1 MPLASHGALR
11 ASARKAT
18 NGFVRRENGPGGTSR
33 SIHIPPHQP
42 FNSST
47 TRGTLKS
54 GPTLAQIRPRT
65 PAHKLFSFSRNL
77 LTRLFTHLTAP
88 GLRAPHLYTG
98 HVGSLQPARG
108 FATTIQNNLS
118 TGARFALKNR
128 SIGKG
133 TFLPRAPPTPT
144 TGVATTVGLGCARNF
159 SSARPLF
166 QNLVDNVP
174 IAVRALYEAAD
185 EWDSLDSGITKKG
198 VKKMRVALDGKK
210 QNKKSIGAQRMKP
223 VKHTDKIKI
232 YEDEMEHYFPAP
244 KSNVTTNLLVPLA
257 PTPTARLPL
266 SSEPDSTRHP
276 LLPLPLIGSMHASH
290 SRHALRVSTVF
301 ARLDQANVWA
311 RGVSCSA
318 YSQGHTRKLPSHLI
332 SDKVDAEEEEGVCTV
347 LKVTFEGWSKAEVRS
362 VLGESGTGWCV
373 LEEVRHEDSED
384 EGTVNSVLDSISEGE
399 ELTHSMWSSPSPS
412 PPPPSFDMGPPE
424 SETKTFIFPTLDF
437 SSSFLKHNAVFPS
450 HNASSESVYPDFEM
464 GDDPWMDCASSASS
478 DSLRSAS
485 EPSST
490 PESLG
495 FIVNPPS
502 ENGWFGVEASASF
515 GFSSQFNDARDSEF
529 RASLFF

>member
-1 MPLASHGALR
+1 MPVASHGALR

-33 SIHIPPHQP
+33 SIHIPPRP
-42 FNSST
+42 PLNSSSP
-47 TRGTLKS
+47 RGTLNS

-77 LTRLFTHLTAP
+77 FTRFFTHLTAP

-108 FATTIQNNLS
+108 FATTIQDNLS
-118 TGARFALKNR
+118 IGARFALKNR

-133 TFLPRAPPTPT
+133 TFLPRAPPTPAT
-144 TGVATTVGLGCARNF
+144 RVATTVGLGCARNF

-185 EWDSLDSGITKKG
+185 EWDSLDSGITHKG
-198 VKKMRVALDGKK
+198 VKKMRIALDGKK
-210 QNKKSIGAQRMKP
+210 RNKKSLGAQRMKP
-223 VKHTDKIKI
+223 DKHTNKIKTH
-232 YEDEMEHYFPAP
+232 EDEMEHYFSAP
-244 KSNVTTNLLVPLA
+244 RSNVTTNLLIPLA

-266 SSEPDSTRHP
+266 SSEPESTQHP
-276 LLPLPLIGSMHASH
+276 LLPLPLIGSIHASH
-290 SRHALRVSTVF
+290 SRHALRVSTIF
-301 ARLDQANVWA
+301 TRLDQSNVWA
-311 RGVSCSA
+311 RGVTCSA

-332 SDKVDAEEEEGVCTV
+332 SDEADAEQEEGVCTV

-362 VLGESGTGWCV
+362 VIGESGTGWCV
-373 LEEVRHEDSED
+373 LEEVRHDDSDD
-384 EGTVNSVLDSISEGE
+384 EGMADSVLDSISEGE
-399 ELTHSMWSSPSPS
+399 ELTHSVWSSPSS
-412 PPPPSFDMGPPE
+412 PTPFDMGPRE
-424 SETKTFIFPTLDF
+424 SETQSFIFPTLDF
-437 SSSFLKHNAVFPS
+437 SSSFLKHNIVSPS
-450 HNASSESVYPDFEM
+450 RNVSSESVFSDFEM

-495 FIVNPPS
+495 FIVDPPS
-502 ENGWFGVEASASF
+502 ENGWFGVGASASF
-515 GFSSQFNDARDSEF
+515 GFSSQFNNARDSEL
-529 RASLFF
+529 RESLFF

>member
-1 MPLASHGALR
+1 MPVASHGALR

-18 NGFVRRENGPGGTSR
+18 NGFVHVRRENGPGGTSR

-54 GPTLAQIRPRT
+54 SPTLAQIRPRT

-98 HVGSLQPARG
+98 NVESLQPARG

-133 TFLPRAPPTPT
+133 TFLPRAPPTPAT
-144 TGVATTVGLGCARNF
+144 RVATTVGLGCTRNF

-185 EWDSLDSGITKKG
+185 EWDSLDSGITHKG

-210 QNKKSIGAQRMKP
+210 QNKKSLGAQRMKP
-223 VKHTDKIKI
+223 VKHTIKIKTH
-232 YEDEMEHYFPAP
+232 EDEMEHYFPAP
-244 KSNVTTNLLVPLA
+244 RSNVTTNLLIPLA

-266 SSEPDSTRHP
+266 SSEPESTQHP
-276 LLPLPLIGSMHASH
+276 LLPLPLIGSIHASH

-301 ARLDQANVWA
+301 TRLDQSNVWA
-311 RGVSCSA
+311 RGVKCSA

-332 SDKVDAEEEEGVCTV
+332 SDEADAEQEEGVCTV

-362 VLGESGTGWCV
+362 VIGESGTGWCV
-373 LEEVRHEDSED
+373 LEEVRHDDPED
-384 EGTVNSVLDSISEGE
+384 EGMADSVLDSISEGE
-399 ELTHSMWSSPSPS
+399 EPIRSMWSSPSPS
-412 PPPPSFDMGPPE
+412 PAPTSFDMGLRE
-424 SETKTFIFPTLDF
+424 SETQLIFPTLDF
-437 SSSFLKHNAVFPS
+437 SSSFLKHNAS
-450 HNASSESVYPDFEM
+450 RNASSESVYSDFEM
-464 GDDPWMDCASSASS
+464 GDDPWMDCASS

-485 EPSST
+485 E
-490 PESLG
+490 G
-495 FIVNPPS
+495 FIVDPPS

-515 GFSSQFNDARDSEF
+515 GFSSQFNNARDSELKEN
-529 RASLFF
+529 LFF